1 MELIVDQIVVHELIK
16 EADANDATLFLTDAT
31 LPIDDRSELLI
42 EKLNLTFEQ
51 KSDTLQG
58 YLSSPEDALFPGYF
72 QQWMDAQ
79 GGEEA
84 FLSFSRETMQALQLS
99 LQGITGAKGGYL
111 VFTSYTFFENEFLG
125 IFLIRDTEGVVFDKK
140 NEAGRFEISPITYLN
155 TEKLAMAGRINL
167 THFRQGNQR
176 CLELIKYAKSQKSI
190 SEYFQNWIGL
200 DRPES
205 SRALTHTFLEVVNEL
220 PLPLKEDSNQPMQ
233 EEEFRAEVL
242 NFAMSNPH
250 KTISIEQF
258 DKEFYGAEQTV
269 QKLFEDQGVE
279 MEDSFRFDQ
288 RAVKNYYH
296 YRAGA
301 EGISLSFNHGHYKS
315 GQIEIDGDQ
324 IIIRSEALMEKIL
337 AQLEQY
343 L

>member
-1 MELIVDQIVVHELIK
+1 MDLIIDQIVVHELIK
-16 EADANDATLFLTDAT
+16 EADANEAELFLTNTTIPVDE
-31 LPIDDRSELLI
+31 RSELLI

-72 QQWMDAQ
+72 QQWADAQ
-79 GGEEA
+79 GGAEA

-111 VFTSYTFFENEFLG
+111 VYASYTFFDNEFLG
-125 IFLIRDTEGVVFDKK
+125 IFLIRDTEGVVFDKR
-140 NEAGRFEISPITYLN
+140 NEDGRFEISPITYLN

-205 SRALTHTFLEVVNEL
+205 SKALTHTFLEVVNEL
-220 PLPLKEDSNQPMQ
+220 PLPLKEESNQPMQ

-242 NFAMSNPH
+242 NFAMRNPH

-258 DKEFYGAEQTV
+258 DKEFYGAENTV
-269 QKLFEDQGVE
+269 QKVIEDQGVQ
-279 MEDSFRFDQ
+279 MENSFRFDQ
-288 RAVKNYYH
+288 GAMKSYYN

-301 EGISLSFNHGHYKS
+301 DGISLSFNHGHYKS

>member
-1 MELIVDQIVVHELIK
+1 MQLTTNQVIVHELIK
-16 EADANDATLFLTDAT
+16 EADANEAQLFLSNSL
-31 LPIDDRSELLI
+31 LPLDEKTELLI

-72 QQWMDAQ
+72 QELVDQDFA
-79 GGEEA
+79 EA
-84 FLSFSRETMQALQLS
+84 DFMRFSKETMQALQLS

-111 VFTSYTFFENEFLG
+111 VYAEYRFFEQDYLG
-125 IFLIRDTEGVVFDKK
+125 VFLIRDTEGLVFDKQS
-140 NEAGRFEISPITYLN
+140 EAGVFEITSTTYLN
-155 TEKLAMAGRINL
+155 TDRLAMAGRINIS
-167 THFRQGNQR
+167 HFKAGSQR
-176 CLELIKYAKSQKSI
+176 CLELIKYAKSQKNI

-205 SRALTHTFLEVVNEL
+205 SKALTQTFLEVVNEL
-220 PLPLKEDSNQPMQ
+220 PLPLKEDSNEKME

-242 NFAMSNPH
+242 NFALRNPQ

-258 DKEFYGAEQTV
+258 DKAFYGEEKTV

-288 RAVKNYYH
+288 GAMKNYYH
-296 YRAGA
+296 YRASADGL
-301 EGISLSFNHGHYKS
+301 SLSFNHSHYRQH
-315 GQIEIDGDQ
+315 QIEIEGDSVV
-324 IIIRSEALMEKIL
+324 IRSEALVEKL
-337 AQLEQY
+337 LSQLEKF